1 MHPDESPCFD
11 AFLTQHLQLLERQL
25 RGPRVRRDGE
35 TARPVRPRRR
45 PYQLAMQVGQ
55 CVAADTDLDEAWPD
69 LGAVDA
75 LAPLLEPAVG
85 QLVGGF
91 GEGVPGQ
98 KLVVR
103 RTVVEGVTSFGIT
116 DYSPSASVAEL

>member
-1 MHPDESPCFD
+1 
-11 AFLTQHLQLLERQL
+11 
-25 RGPRVRRDGE
+25 
-35 TARPVRPRRR
+35 
-45 PYQLAMQVGQ
+45 MQVGQ
-55 CVAADTDLDEAWPD
+55 RVAADTDLDEAWPD